1 MINMEQMLQSLEKF
15 ERDSKWFSEN
25 YDELKKKYEGKF
37 VLIKN
42 SRVVASGNNM
52 KEIKQ
57 KAEKEGI
64 DLSKSV
70 VEFIS
75 SVETAIII

>member
-1 MINMEQMLQSLEKF
+1 MEQMLQSLEKF
-15 ERDSKWFSEN
+15 ERDSKWFSKN
-25 YDELKKKYEGKF
+25 YDELKKKYKGKF

-52 KEIKQ
+52 RDIKQ
-57 KAEKEGI
+57 KAEEEGI
-64 DLSKSV
+64 ELSESL